1 MSDPRS
7 NKSSVSKSSPR
18 GRHLH
23 KDRQLEWQVGNIRR
37 WRLAGDSWNLIAT
50 RLRSELQIS
59 ISESQLRKVFGE
71 RDKIWKEQTAPP
83 RVTPC
88 TQPGPA
94 ANLTETELCGGDG
107 FSTIADE
114 LQHRKKELQQA
125 QKHIKRLV
133 EKQQKL
139 EQQKKSQT
147 HYEFQYRGV
156 SMLYRNLK
164 DTYQDQLKHREDIEA
179 SKLALE
185 EASHQQIQSLQGQVR
200 LYAERLIQI
209 AFKLEQEARESLP
222 CPRSALHI
230 EIGALC
236 GGLLDYKDLSEQEV
250 ILASEEVEECRRL
263 LRTGS

>member
-1 MSDPRS
+1 M
-7 NKSSVSKSSPR
+7 
-18 GRHLH
+18 
-23 KDRQLEWQVGNIRR
+23 GNIRR
-37 WRLAGDSWNLIAT
+37 WRIAGDSWNLIAT

-59 ISESQLRKVFGE
+59 ISESQLRKVFCE
-71 RDKIWKEQTAPP
+71 RDRIWKVQTAPP

-88 TQPGPA
+88 TQPEPA
-94 ANLTETELCGGDG
+94 PNPVELCGADG
-107 FSTIADE
+107 FSTIVDE

-125 QKHIKRLV
+125 QKNIKRLV

-147 HYEFQYRGV
+147 HYEFQYKGI

-164 DTYQDQLKHREDIEA
+164 DTYQDQLKHQQDAEA
-179 SKLALE
+179 GKLALE
-185 EASHQQIQSLQGQVR
+185 ETTQQEIQSLQGQVR

-209 AFKLEQEARESLP
+209 ASKLKQGAQESLP

-250 ILASEEVEECRRL
+250 ILANEEVEECRRL